1 MQSIFFFRL
10 SSFSSPSTLIL
21 SLRATYCPPYPL
33 FSEGRGVTTMG
44 VWTRVQLLASSPPRF
59 PSVSVPT
66 AHAHA
71 HMHTH
76 TPSPR
81 RLHEATIEWEGIDAK
96 GWGLSPWVK
105 QCFGLGGLG
114 AEHLR
119 FNHRTLQE
127 CRSLVGTGSRQQFV
141 YLSKRAWSWKDKDP
155 HVEAG
160 RRSKVVDAS
169 TALRPDVGQRD
180 G

>member
-76 TPSPR
+76 TPPAPLAPISH
-81 RLHEATIEWEGIDAK
+81 LAS
-96 GWGLSPWVK
+96 LS
-105 QCFGLGGLG
+105 
-114 AEHLR
+114 
-119 FNHRTLQE
+119 RT
-127 CRSLVGTGSRQQFV
+127 RSACTVISIYFV
-141 YLSKRAWSWKDKDP
+141 YGRALKC
-155 HVEAG
+155 VESLYTFG
-160 RRSKVVDAS
+160 RFGFCLHADLPAIFGCWWR
-169 TALRPDVGQRD
+169 ALYHFYNVCCFLFSFSL
-180 G
+180 